1 MPTPPSRPFSE
12 YSDDEFYEH
21 LKGRNHLNPWTLR
34 ELVEVERRGLEFLDR
49 DPELRKL
56 AEATKDKFLE
66 GMRGALKPVTD
77 NIREIGMRLAK
88 DSSLKGFEAISGTF
102 ARNNADL
109 FKPIYSPFLESL
121 ARRTSET
128 LWFQENKRN
137 REIVRKFGQ
146 ELEKDAEEVSHFD
159 VTEVTGSIDSDQ
171 MALPATDPETIE
183 IVKEPFERKLEDEI
197 GGKMIALL
205 GEITTNTKNTSDR
218 VKFGWQQ
225 WVMMLLTAIAA
236 GTGVWTVIRHP

>member
-21 LKGRNHLNPWTLR
+21 LKSRNEENPWTLA
-34 ELVEVERRGLEFLDR
+34 ELVEVERRGLHFLDR
-49 DPELRKL
+49 DPEMRKEY
-56 AEATKDKFLE
+56 EATKERFLE
-66 GMRGALKPVTD
+66 AMRGALKPVTD
-77 NIREIGMRLAK
+77 NIRAIGEKLAK
-88 DSSLKGFEAISGTF
+88 DSSRKAFESISETF
-102 ARNNADL
+102 TKNNADL

-121 ARRTSET
+121 ARRTTET

-146 ELEKDAEEVSHFD
+146 ELEKNAEEVSHFD
-159 VTEVTGSIDSDQ
+159 VTEVTNSIESDQ
-171 MALPATDPETIE
+171 MALPATDPDTIE
-183 IVKEPFERKLEDEI
+183 IVKEPYERRLEDEI

-205 GEITTNTKNTSDR
+205 GEITTNTKKTSDR

-225 WVMMLLTAIAA
+225 WAMLLLTAIAA
-236 GTGVWTVIRHP
+236 GTGLWTVIRHP